1 MPILLGV
8 GVFIMINIKKYTT
21 LSQDV
26 YAHAGSI
33 VEQAIGG
40 IRTVYAF
47 SLQQRFAQLYDHR
60 LIDAER
66 SDAQRGV
73 VFGFGAGGFFFAL
86 YSIYGNF
93 HAYYYYV
100 IIFFLLLTII

>member
-8 GVFIMINIKKYTT
+8 GVFIMANIKKYTT

-26 YAHAGSI
+26 YAHAGSV
-33 VEQAIGG
+33 VEQAFGG

-47 SLQQRFAQLYDHR
+47 SLQQRFAEMYDTR
-60 LIDAER
+60 LVDAEK
-66 SDAQRGV
+66 SDAKRGV

-86 YSIYGNF
+86 YSIYGKALASPF
-93 HAYYYYV
+93 FVYFYV
-100 IIFFLLLTII
+100 YIYI